1 MTGITGASSDRINSV
16 PEQVKK
22 IRQASKLPV
31 VVGFGVKT
39 PDNAN
44 KIVQDADGV
53 VVGSAIVKELN
64 EKGIEPALELV
75 KALAKA
81 VHK

>member
-1 MTGITGASSDRINSV
+1 
-16 PEQVKK
+16 
-22 IRQASKLPV
+22 
-31 VVGFGVKT
+31 
-39 PDNAN
+39 
-44 KIVQDADGV
+44 

-64 EKGIEPALELV
+64 EKGVEAALGLV